1 MKSTSWSEIAEYLSL
16 AGSALGT
23 VAAVATK
30 QAVYAAA
37 PMTLALGLNIVNRRQ
52 FQQQID
58 NNIQSG
64 LAQTNQ
70 IVQALNKEVQTL
82 PDINTQIKSLSQEFT
97 SRPEKQEIEEYK
109 LTVAQLADQVNA
121 IVLRVER
128 LSVPPDIDLNRIQE
142 EISNINIQLDSIPR
156 LLNERADSQT
166 FAEAQNAIAEINE
179 RLNRLNQEFNNR
191 QEIQVIDLLQTAIVQ
206 LTEQLNATALRL
218 DRLPPP
224 SSIDLNNVGV
234 EIANINSK
242 LESLKVKVNNISTA
256 PNLEVTTIEQAIANL
271 SSHLDSLYQQFNNR
285 PEPQEIGEL
294 AKQVNALMLLL
305 NQPQP
310 TPGVDISGIET
321 AIAQLNHQ
329 INELQ
334 QQFNQ
339 RPETQIVTEL
349 AAQLDTISNQPTTPR
364 VDVSNIETAIVYL
377 TTQLDEIHQQFNDQN
392 QGQTTEQFQIIEEAI
407 SDIYEQIDT
416 LTSRLEA
423 SLHPELIEQIQVGT
437 TRIANQNNDIS
448 SLLDRS
454 LIDEEIIENDLPE
467 TTQKTKT
474 DTTISG
480 SEQEVSP
487 IIPDSE
493 LSEEDRLFLDINRQL
508 DALTQQFNNQPE
520 TQAIKQLQT
529 TIDRIQQQ
537 INNIALRLGNL
548 PSPLDVDVRALEE
561 VFTDI
566 NSQLNNLNQQL
577 NERPEIQS
585 IEQLGQA
592 ISQLTDQLT
601 STIFASS
608 SGATPLDKEGIS
620 DIEFQ
625 LNAMALCMENL
636 PTPPTINLSG
646 IETTIFQINNNLD
659 TIKQQ
664 SDTQAVAQAVEQLE
678 SAIGELINQIDIVA
692 SHLNNLPAPSEIGF
706 DEEEPNIADLQW

>member
-1 MKSTSWSEIAEYLSL
+1 M
-16 AGSALGT
+16 
-23 VAAVATK
+23 
-30 QAVYAAA
+30 
-37 PMTLALGLNIVNRRQ
+37 
-52 FQQQID
+52 
-58 NNIQSG
+58 
-64 LAQTNQ
+64 
-70 IVQALNKEVQTL
+70 
-82 PDINTQIKSLSQEFT
+82 
-97 SRPEKQEIEEYK
+97 
-109 LTVAQLADQVNA
+109 
-121 IVLRVER
+121 
-128 LSVPPDIDLNRIQE
+128 
-142 EISNINIQLDSIPR
+142 
-156 LLNERADSQT
+156 
-166 FAEAQNAIAEINE
+166 
-179 RLNRLNQEFNNR
+179 
-191 QEIQVIDLLQTAIVQ
+191 
-206 LTEQLNATALRL
+206 
-218 DRLPPP
+218 
-224 SSIDLNNVGV
+224 
-234 EIANINSK
+234 
-242 LESLKVKVNNISTA
+242 
-256 PNLEVTTIEQAIANL
+256 
-271 SSHLDSLYQQFNNR
+271 
-285 PEPQEIGEL
+285 
-294 AKQVNALMLLL
+294 
-305 NQPQP
+305 
-310 TPGVDISGIET
+310 
-321 AIAQLNHQ
+321 
-329 INELQ
+329 
-334 QQFNQ
+334 
-339 RPETQIVTEL
+339 
-349 AAQLDTISNQPTTPR
+349 
-364 VDVSNIETAIVYL
+364 
-377 TTQLDEIHQQFNDQN
+377 
-392 QGQTTEQFQIIEEAI
+392 
-407 SDIYEQIDT
+407 
-416 LTSRLEA
+416 
-423 SLHPELIEQIQVGT
+423 
-437 TRIANQNNDIS
+437 
-448 SLLDRS
+448 
-454 LIDEEIIENDLPE
+454 PE